1 MGEMTKN
8 ESRYLRRFVC
18 GWCDQP
24 LDRDTCGSIYGPKCS
39 EETRSKRRD
48 DCLSEY
54 KPRLVPPTK
63 ASQPEAREHE

>member
-1 MGEMTKN
+1 MADLTKGERRRL
-8 ESRYLRRFVC
+8 SRYAC

-24 LDRDTCGSIYGPKCS
+24 LDRDTCGSIYGPQCS

-54 KPRLVPPTK
+54 KPRIIEP
-63 ASQPEAREHE
+63 ASKDSSNE